1 MQTVL
6 RSDTEFARRRKSFA
20 CNGKDCKMNLRALT
34 SWRWLRLGGSGTLP
48 SLQDIKNLLG
58 KHWHKL
64 ALAALFGL
72 GLFLGARTAAVG
84 YTGWQA
90 RVMALLQ
97 AQRSSRVDGG
107 MLANA
112 FAYFGG
118 DMIFLAI
125 AYVFGLSAG
134 GLPLL
139 LVLPVLRGLGIGVLS
154 GGLYLAHGATGV
166 GYALLVHYPAT
177 VISMLIMFSACK
189 ESMLMSGD
197 MLLLLNG
204 KIERAESSL
213 QRYSM
218 CYVVL
223 VLASAIAA
231 TVDVIT
237 FAVFAGV
244 FDLG

>member
-1 MQTVL
+1 
-6 RSDTEFARRRKSFA
+6 
-20 CNGKDCKMNLRALT
+20 MNLHAIT
-34 SWRWLRLGGSGTLP
+34 SLRWLRLGGSNTLP
-48 SLQDIKNLLG
+48 SLQDIKKMLN

-64 ALAALFGL
+64 ALVALFGL
-72 GLFLGARTAAVG
+72 GLFLGSRTAAVG

-90 RVMALLQ
+90 QVMALLQ
-97 AQRSSRVDGG
+97 AQRSSRAGRS

-112 FAYFGG
+112 LSYFGG
-118 DMIFLAI
+118 DMIFLGI
-125 AYVFGLSAG
+125 AYIFGLSAG
-134 GLPLL
+134 GLPFL

-213 QRYSM
+213 RRYSM
-218 CYVVL
+218 CYGVL
-223 VLASAIAA
+223 VMTSVIAA
-231 TVDVIT
+231 AVDVIT
-237 FAVFAGV
+237 FTVFAGV

>member
-1 MQTVL
+1 
-6 RSDTEFARRRKSFA
+6 
-20 CNGKDCKMNLRALT
+20 MNLRALT
-34 SWRWLRLGGSGTLP
+34 SLRWLRLDALNTLP
-48 SLQDIKNLLG
+48 SLQDIKNLLN

-64 ALAALFGL
+64 ALVALFGL
-72 GLFLGARTAAVG
+72 GLFLGVRTAAVG

-90 RVMALLQ
+90 QVMALLQ
-97 AQRSSRVDGG
+97 AQRSSRAGGG

-112 FAYFGG
+112 LSYFGG

-125 AYVFGLSAG
+125 AYIFGLSAG

-204 KIERAESSL
+204 KIQRAESSL
-213 QRYSM
+213 KRYSM

-223 VLASAIAA
+223 VVTSVIAA
-231 TVDVIT
+231 IVDAIT
-237 FAVFAGV
+237 FTVFSGI
-244 FDLG
+244 FDLY